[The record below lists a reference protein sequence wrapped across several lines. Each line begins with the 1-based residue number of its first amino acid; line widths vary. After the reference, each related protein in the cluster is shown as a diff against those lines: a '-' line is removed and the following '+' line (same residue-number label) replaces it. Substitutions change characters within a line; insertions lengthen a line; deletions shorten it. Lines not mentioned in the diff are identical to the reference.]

1 MLDISATA
9 NVAVIIGTVISSVGT
24 MLAGVAALGGW
35 RTSLRNEIA
44 VAKANAQ
51 GAKNGEAI
59 AQTAVLTTQNAVKIE
74 EIHVQTNGMNKALIA
89 KALVDGRE
97 HEQQMQLARET
108 QTAVFMEVMANPN
121 ATPETKSAAAAI
133 ASRPVGY
140 PDARIEAA
148 ARDSSPIPVAI
159 VAETPVPVVQTPP
172 TDTDALD
179 ALVIGQRTHDARSDA
194 RAEDVKAT
202 VTKKAL

>member
-159 VAETPVPVVQTPP
+159 VAETPVPVVQTPAASIP
-172 TDTDALD
+172 A
-179 ALVIGQRTHDARSDA
+179 
-194 RAEDVKAT
+194 
-202 VTKKAL
+202 